1 MVLTKHQKPRFVLM
15 SYEYYEQ
22 MRTGGDP
29 RSVHRASEMPEE
41 HRELF
46 AAEIDRLARPKGMT
60 MSREFLPGRVIAYPY
75 LWAWQHER
83 GEWLSSGAS
92 RVHNPA
98 AAGR

>member
-46 AAEIDRLARPKGMT
+46 AAEIDRLARPRGMT
-60 MSREFLPGRVIAYPY
+60 MSREFLPGQVIAYPY

-98 AAGR
+98 AGGR

>member
-1 MVLTKHQKPRFVLM
+1 
-15 SYEYYEQ
+15 

-41 HRELF
+41 HKELF
-46 AAEIDRLARPKGMT
+46 AAEIDRLARPRGMT
-60 MSREFLPGRVIAYPY
+60 MSREFLPGQVIC
-75 LWAWQHER
+75 
-83 GEWLSSGAS
+83 LSLSLGVATRARRMADAPGAS

>member
-60 MSREFLPGRVIAYPY
+60 MSREFLPGQVIAYPY

>member
-60 MSREFLPGRVIAYPY
+60 MSREFLPGQVIAYPY

-83 GEWLSSGAS
+83 GDWLSSGAS

>member
-46 AAEIDRLARPKGMT
+46 AAEIDRLARPRGMT
-60 MSREFLPGRVIAYPY
+60 MSREFLPGQVIAYPY

-83 GEWLSSGAS
+83 GE
-92 RVHNPA
+92 
-98 AAGR
+98 

>member
-41 HRELF
+41 HMELF

-60 MSREFLPGRVIAYPY
+60 MSREFLPGQVIAYPY